1 MLPFSTLQECL
12 FSEGVHPERSLPLN
26 NWYQPEASGPLEGSD
41 FLLGT
46 AWTRFV
52 DANKDRM
59 NGAFRETG
67 DFMFFPGLDENRP
80 QWVAVSG

>member
-1 MLPFSTLQECL
+1 
-12 FSEGVHPERSLPLN
+12 
-26 NWYQPEASGPLEGSD
+26 
-41 FLLGT
+41 LLGT